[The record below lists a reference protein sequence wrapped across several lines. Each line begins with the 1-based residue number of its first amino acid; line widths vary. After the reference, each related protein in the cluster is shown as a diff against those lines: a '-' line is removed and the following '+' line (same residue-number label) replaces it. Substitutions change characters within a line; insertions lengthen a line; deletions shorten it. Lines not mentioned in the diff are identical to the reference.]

1 MNPQP
6 DPITGDLVALLVM
19 CGIAF
24 YTWKAYSEKKAI
36 HLSDLFTIGYV
47 ESNPVVVQEVHHVH
61 NNNVHTVQTVKA
73 SSFEDQQ
80 LYIDCIDTLVAIGYK
95 KREARA
101 KAKKIFSSP
110 NPPTTVQEFLQRVM
124 T

>member
-6 DPITGDLVALLVM
+6 DPIAGDLVAFIIF
-19 CGIAF
+19 CGVAF
-24 YTWKAYSEKKAI
+24 YTWKAYSEKRSI
-36 HLSDLFTIGYV
+36 YVNDLFTIGYI

-80 LYIDCIDTLVAIGYK
+80 LYIDCIDTLVAVGYK
-95 KREARA
+95 KKEARA